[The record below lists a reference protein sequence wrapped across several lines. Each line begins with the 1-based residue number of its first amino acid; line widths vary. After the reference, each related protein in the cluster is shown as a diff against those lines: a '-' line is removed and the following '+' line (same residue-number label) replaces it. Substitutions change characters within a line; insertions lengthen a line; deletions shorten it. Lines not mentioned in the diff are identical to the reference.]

1 MKISKSERIK
11 KIIQTDDKNLFYT
24 KPNIPLDYPSTQIMN
39 NNNNNESLQKKTN
52 EQQQNIQK
60 QPSIEFKIGNYLIL
74 QTIGEGTFGK
84 VKLGIYLKNNEKVAI
99 KILEKD
105 RIRDNDDHI
114 RIKRE
119 FDMLSKIN
127 HPNVILVTEIFESI
141 DSYYSVMEYCEGGE
155 LFHYIVKKKRL
166 SEDESSFLFFQ
177 IINGLEY
184 IHSLGIVHRDL
195 KPENLLLTGQHLLK
209 IIDFGLSNY
218 YQENQAELLGT
229 PCGSPCYA
237 SPEMVAG
244 KKYDGIK
251 NDIWSTGIILFAM
264 LCGYLPFEDKNNDI
278 LFEKILECKLVF
290 PEFLSEETKD
300 LISKILVLEP
310 SKRISIPEIKNHS
323 FFIKGKNFFDE
334 IFTIKTVDE
343 LQMEYINKIENKCNN
358 KIIEDI
364 KKDELIKGNN
374 NKEIENK
381 KTIDENKENI
391 NINLIQNNEFSYEV
405 SDSNTNIVNEE
416 VEKKNDDFKNIEN
429 KEPKLNN
436 EKELILID
444 NSNNSEDIKK
454 DKTERM

>member
-24 KPNIPLDYPSTQIMN
+24 KPNILLDYPNTQII
-39 NNNNNESLQKKTN
+39 NNNNNESLQKNNN
-52 EQQQNIQK
+52 EQQNIRK

-84 VKLGIYLKNNEKVAI
+84 VKLGIYLPKNEKVAI

-105 RIRDNDDHI
+105 RIRDNDDYI

-141 DSYYSVMEYCEGGE
+141 DRYYSVMEYCEGGE
-155 LFHYIVKKKRL
+155 LFHYILKKKRL
-166 SEDESSFLFFQ
+166 SEDETSFLFFQ

-218 YQENQAELLGT
+218 YQENQPELLGT

-244 KKYDGIK
+244 KLYDGIK

-278 LFEKILECKLVF
+278 LFDKILECKLVF
-290 PEFLSEETKD
+290 PEFLSEETKESR
-300 LISKILVLEP
+300 LSKA
-310 SKRISIPEIKNHS
+310 
-323 FFIKGKNFFDE
+323 F
-334 IFTIKTVDE
+334 
-343 LQMEYINKIENKCNN
+343 
-358 KIIEDI
+358 
-364 KKDELIKGNN
+364 
-374 NKEIENK
+374 
-381 KTIDENKENI
+381 
-391 NINLIQNNEFSYEV
+391 
-405 SDSNTNIVNEE
+405 
-416 VEKKNDDFKNIEN
+416 
-429 KEPKLNN
+429 
-436 EKELILID
+436 
-444 NSNNSEDIKK
+444 
-454 DKTERM
+454 